1 MAHITV
7 PDESTRTTFIVTTSQ
22 SIFSIPWT
30 LFDKTD
36 IQITVGGVA
45 LTQGDFTFAPNT
57 DFEGGFN
64 GGQVTLNAPVSST
77 TVVIYRKIIT
87 ARTEDFGA
95 GPVSARDRNTALDR
109 LTAMAQDARRDID
122 SGGTGGAGGTT
133 NLSILNRGA
142 TTLDIASSSGA
153 DATVPAATTSLTGL
167 MAAFDKAK
175 LDGIGAGANVTSVA
189 GRTGVVTLG
198 TGDISGLGEFIDD
211 EVATLLV
218 AGTNVTLTYN
228 DGAGTLTIDAAGGGG
243 GVTSVG
249 GTGTVSGLTLTG
261 TVTSTG
267 NLTLG
272 GALSVLP
279 SNFASQTGNTF
290 LAAPD
295 GATGT
300 PTFRALVAADVPT
313 LNQNTTGSA
322 ATLTTARAIT
332 MTGDVSWTVSFNG
345 GAAVSAAGTIQAQA
359 VTYAKIQAVAANSV
373 LARAAATSGDVGA
386 VALSASQLFGR
397 GSTGDLAPITLGT
410 NLSMSGTTLNAT
422 GGGGGGSASYF
433 NPFTF

>member
-7 PDESTRTTFIVTTSQ
+7 PDESTKTTFIVTTSQ

-64 GGQVTLNAPVSST
+64 GGQVTLNTPVSST

-122 SGGTGGAGGTT
+122 SGSTGGAGVTDGDKGDITV
-133 NLSILNRGA
+133 SGSGA
-142 TTLDIASSSGA
+142 TW
-153 DATVPAATTSLTGL
+153 
-167 MAAFDKAK
+167 
-175 LDGIGAGANVTSVA
+175 
-189 GRTGVVTLG
+189 
-198 TGDISGLGEFIDD
+198 
-211 EVATLLV
+211 
-218 AGTNVTLTYN
+218 
-228 DGAGTLTIDAAGGGG
+228 TIDAAAVSNSKLSNMSASTFKGRITGSTGSPEDMTPTQATSLLDVFTSGAKGLAPLSGGGTTNFLRADGTWAAPPGGGG

-279 SNFASQTGNTF
+279 SNFASQTANTF
-290 LAAPD
+290 LAAPS
-295 GATGT
+295 GSAGT
-300 PTFRALVAADVPT
+300 PTFRAIVAADIPT

-322 ATLTTARAIT
+322 ATLTTGRNIT